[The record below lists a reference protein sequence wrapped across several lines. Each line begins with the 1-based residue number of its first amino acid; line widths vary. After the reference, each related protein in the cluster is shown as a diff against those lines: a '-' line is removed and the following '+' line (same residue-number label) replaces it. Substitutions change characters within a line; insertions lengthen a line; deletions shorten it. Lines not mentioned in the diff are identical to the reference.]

1 MPFHKQERIIQEHL
15 SMGSGKS
22 CVENHY
28 QRDSG
33 NIGIVLVC
41 TWVCMQNFS
50 SSHILNN
57 ALFVYTLE

>member
-50 SSHILNN
+50 I
-57 ALFVYTLE
+57 F